1 MTARPW
7 AGRVHAACGTVAWC
21 AALNA
26 QWIAFTLLGGVV
38 LGIGPATVSASILV
52 RRRTRG
58 ETTSP
63 RGFWRTYRREFAR
76 GNAVML
82 PVVAV
87 VTLLAVQVAAG
98 GGAVPAAALVLAV
111 AGGAYVA
118 PMYAHYDTPLWS
130 YVVKSMRFALAR
142 PAPTALLVLVAA
154 AVAATTVAMP
164 VLLLALSAGVWWQ
177 ASTWLCLRFFAE
189 NEDRLH
195 PAQTAEQPLVNALP
209 SEPLRIR

>member
-26 QWIAFTLLGGVV
+26 QWIAFSLLGGVV
-38 LGIGPATVSASILV
+38 LGIGPATVTASILV
-52 RRRTRG
+52 RRRGRG
-58 ETTSP
+58 ETTAP
-63 RGFWRTYRREFAR
+63 QDFWRTYRREFGR

-87 VTLLAVQVAAG
+87 VALLAIQVAAEG
-98 GGAVPAAALVLAV
+98 RVVPIVALVLAV

-118 PMYAHYDTPLWS
+118 PMYAHYDIPLWS

-142 PAPTALLVLVAA
+142 PAPTALLLLVGSAIA
-154 AVAATTVAMP
+154 FATVAMP
-164 VLLLALSAGVWWQ
+164 ILLLVISAGAWLHV
-177 ASTWLCLRFFAE
+177 STWLALRFFAE

-195 PAQTAEQPLVNALP
+195 RVQTAETPLVNALP